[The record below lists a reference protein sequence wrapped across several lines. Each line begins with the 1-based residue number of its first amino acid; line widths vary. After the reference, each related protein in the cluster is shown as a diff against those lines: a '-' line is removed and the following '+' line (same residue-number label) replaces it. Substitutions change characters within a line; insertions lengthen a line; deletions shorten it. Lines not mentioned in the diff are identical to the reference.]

1 MFQPT
6 AFTIQYRFTLEDRS
20 CESLALE
27 FDAVSMAL
35 RLAADPAP
43 PEWTRLAFQQ
53 CPNCPL
59 DPATTSHCPA
69 ALSLAPMVSRLSS
82 LLSHD
87 RVALEVITAE
97 RTISQQTTA
106 QRTAG
111 SLMGLLLA
119 TSGCP
124 RTAFFRPMAR
134 FHLPLATESETIY
147 RAAATYM
154 LAQYFRHQQGLAPDF
169 ELTGL
174 RDIYLHIQTIN
185 ASLANRLRAA
195 SESDSMVNAIILL
208 DLHAKAMPYMIKQ
221 ALAELEPLF
230 NGN

>member
-1 MFQPT
+1 MSQPAT
-6 AFTIQYRFTLEDRS
+6 FTIQYRFTLDDQS
-20 CESLALE
+20 CEALTLE
-27 FDAVSMAL
+27 FDAATIAL
-35 RLAADPAP
+35 RRVADPAP

-59 DPATTSHCPA
+59 DTALVSHCPA
-69 ALSLAPMVSRLSS
+69 ALSLAPMVARLSR

-87 RVALEVITAE
+87 QIGLEVVTAE
-97 RTISQQTTA
+97 RIISQPTTA
-106 QRTAG
+106 QRGAG

-124 RTAFFRPMAR
+124 RTIFFRPMAR
-134 FHLPLATESETIY
+134 FHLPLATEQETIY

-154 LAQYFRHQQGLAPDF
+154 LAQYFRHQQGLAPD
-169 ELTGL
+169 LDLAGL
-174 RDIYLHIQTIN
+174 RDIYLQIQQLN
-185 ASLANRLRAA
+185 AALANRLRAA
-195 SESDSMVNAIILL
+195 SDSDSMVNAIILL

-230 NGN
+230 AWS

>member
-1 MFQPT
+1 MSQPA
-6 AFTIQYRFTLEDRS
+6 AFTVQYRFTLGDRS
-20 CESLALE
+20 CESLTLE
-27 FDAVSMAL
+27 FDPVSMAL
-35 RLAADPAP
+35 RRADDPAP

-59 DPATTSHCPA
+59 DTALISHCPA
-69 ALSLAPMVSRLSS
+69 ALSLAPMVTRLSS

-87 RVALEVITAE
+87 QMALEVITAE
-97 RTISQQTTA
+97 RIISQHTTA
-106 QRTAG
+106 QRAAG

-134 FHLPLATESETIY
+134 FHLPLATEQETIY

-154 LAQYFRHQQGLAPDF
+154 LAQYFRHQQGLAPDM

-174 RDIYLHIQTIN
+174 RDIYLHIQQIN
-185 ASLANRLRAA
+185 TALANRLRAA
-195 SESDSMVNAIILL
+195 SDSDSMVNAVILL

-221 ALAELEPLF
+221 SLAELEPLF
-230 NGN
+230 SGN